1 MLEVIGLVMPFF
13 GLILI
18 GYVLGKRKGLEASA
32 LGWMNFFI
40 IYVALP
46 ALFFK
51 LMSKT
56 PVEQFRE
63 WHFVLGA
70 TGSTFLLFMTVVM
83 AVRFAARHTLP
94 EAMIQGFASAYGN
107 IGYMGPGLAL
117 MAFGEQAAVPVALV
131 FCFDN
136 ALHFTMAP
144 MIMGLS
150 QRTHAPV
157 PVMIGQTLLKILLHP
172 FILAT
177 IVGVAF
183 AFSGLTLPQPLTR
196 MVDLLANAAAP
207 CALFGMGVTLALR
220 KMDSYP
226 LELGYI
232 VPLKLI
238 VHPLLVYVLVSL
250 SGDFPPVW
258 VYSAV
263 LMAALPSA
271 TNVFVLAQ
279 QYDVW
284 TQKASAAVLVTT
296 MLSVATV
303 SALLYLVTQGQLSPD
318 LFPN

>member
-1 MLEVIGLVMPFF
+1 MIDVIGLVLPFF

-18 GYVLGKRKGLEASA
+18 GFILGKRASLDVAA
-32 LGWMNFFI
+32 LGWMNIFI

-70 TGSTFLLFMTVVM
+70 TGSTFLLFISVLLI
-83 AVRFAARHTLP
+83 VRFVAKHSVP
-94 EAMIQGFASAYGN
+94 DAMIQGFASAYGN

-117 MAFGEQAAVPVALV
+117 MAFGEQASVPVALI

-144 MIMGLS
+144 LIMSVSRRSSVSFVTL
-150 QRTHAPV
+150 T
-157 PVMIGQTLLKILLHP
+157 GQILGKIFLHP

-177 IVGVAF
+177 LIGVAF
-183 AFSGLTLPQPLTR
+183 AVSGLQLPQPLTR
-196 MVDLLANAAAP
+196 VVDLLANAAAP
-207 CALFGMGVTLALR
+207 CALFAMGVTLALR
-220 KMDSYP
+220 KMESFP
-226 LELGYI
+226 AELGYI

-238 VHPLLVYVLVSL
+238 VHPLLVYLLVSL
-250 SGDFPPVW
+250 AGDFPPVW

-279 QYDVW
+279 QYGVW
-284 TQKASAAVLVTT
+284 TEKASASVLVTT
-296 MLSVATV
+296 FISVATV
-303 SALLYLVTQGQLSPD
+303 SGLLYLITQGGLPSD

>member
-1 MLEVIGLVMPFF
+1 MAEVIGLVLPFF
-13 GLILI
+13 GLILT
-18 GYVLGKRKGLEASA
+18 GFVLGRFKRLDAGA

-40 IYVALP
+40 IYVSLP

-51 LMSKT
+51 LMSRT
-56 PVEQFRE
+56 PVAEFRE

-70 TGSTFLLFMTVVM
+70 TGSTFLLFMAVLL
-83 AVRFAARHTLP
+83 AVRLVARHSWP

-117 MAFGEQAAVPVALV
+117 LAFGEQAAAPVALV

-144 MIMGLS
+144 LITGLS
-150 QRTHAPV
+150 QRSHAPLLT
-157 PVMIGQTLLKILLHP
+157 MAGQTVLNILLHP

-177 IVGVAF
+177 IVGVGF
-183 AFSGLTLPQPLTR
+183 AFSGLALAQPLAR
-196 MVDLLANAAAP
+196 LVDLLANAAAP
-207 CALFGMGVTLALR
+207 CALFAMGVTLALR

-238 VHPLLVYVLVSL
+238 VHPLLVYGLVSL

-296 MLSVATV
+296 LLSVATV
-303 SALLYLVTQGQLSPD
+303 STLLYLVTQGQLAPD
-318 LFPN
+318 LFPQ